1 MGILLRCSFWFSRSG
16 VGPKFYLSNQL
27 PGVAAAAAPRTTM
40 GEAQGPKQ
48 WFSPWFR
55 MQIPWEA
62 LTAELPESHAIDAS
76 GIGLEGGLVPE
87 MSERSRV
94 TDATVQLSG

>member
-1 MGILLRCSFWFSRSG
+1 M
-16 VGPKFYLSNQL
+16 
-27 PGVAAAAAPRTTM
+27 AAAAAPRTTI
-40 GEAQGPKQ
+40 GEEQGPKQ
-48 WFSPWFR
+48 WFSLWFH

-62 LTAELPESHAIDAS
+62 LTAKLPESHPIDAS
-76 GIGLEGGLVPE
+76 GIGLEGGLVSE